1 MADHSEQ
8 IKKKLAALQWAE
20 TISKNI
26 LLVDDEIRI
35 AQEVKVLLEMEGYT
49 VTIVPNGKRAME
61 EISENPP
68 DLILSD
74 IAIRHINGF
83 DLCRYVKQ
91 DPATKHI
98 PVILITGLTRP
109 DDKIKGIQ
117 VGANDFIGKPFDP
130 TELKV
135 RVASAI
141 EMKTLQATLVN
152 VDEVIFAFARAVEA
166 RDPYTRGHSERV
178 GRYAMKFAGALGLD
192 PAYQTILMNGAIL
205 HDIGKIGVRDSV
217 LLKDGKL
224 TDDEFEE
231 IKKHPAIGLQ
241 ICAPLKSSRPLLNI
255 IAYHH
260 EKMDGS
266 GYPYGLIGNTIPF
279 ESRITGIADVYDA
292 LTSDRP
298 YRKALRTVE
307 ACHILEAGI
316 ESHFDED
323 ILPVFIEIALRGE
336 LANIATEVH
345 DGWSPANRDTEG
357 PTRSLKDFG
366 MMSYIVKS

>member
-1 MADHSEQ
+1 VPEQSEQ
-8 IKKKLAALQWAE
+8 IKKKLAAAHWGD
-20 TISKNI
+20 TTTKNI

-35 AQEVKVLLEMEGYT
+35 AQEVKVLLEKEGYA

-61 EISENPP
+61 EIKENPP

-74 IAIRHINGF
+74 IVIRHINGF
-83 DLCRYVKQ
+83 DLCRYVKT
-91 DPATKHI
+91 DPATKDI
-98 PVILITGLTRP
+98 PVILITGLQRP

-130 TELKV
+130 MELKV
-135 RVASAI
+135 RVASAL
-141 EMKTLQATLVN
+141 EMKILQATLVN
-152 VDEVIFAFARAVEA
+152 VDEVIFAFSRAVEA

-192 PAYQTILMNGAIL
+192 PAYQSILMNGAIL

-217 LLKDGKL
+217 LLKSDKL
-224 TDDEFEE
+224 TEDEFEE

-266 GYPYGLIGNTIPF
+266 GYPYGLIGDTIPF
-279 ESRITGIADVYDA
+279 ESRIVAITDTYDA

-298 YRKALRTVE
+298 YRKAMRAVE
-307 ACHILEAGI
+307 ACHILESGI
-316 ESHFDED
+316 ETHYDED

-336 LANIATEVH
+336 LASVATEVH
-345 DGWSPANRDTEG
+345 EGWSPGHPDMEG
-357 PTRSLKDFG
+357 PMRNLKDFG
-366 MMSYIVKS
+366 MLSYVTK

>member
-1 MADHSEQ
+1 MADQSEQ
-8 IKKKLAALQWAE
+8 IKKKLAALQWGE
-20 TISKNI
+20 SVSKNI
-26 LLVDDEIRI
+26 LLVDDELRI
-35 AQEVKVLLEMEGYT
+35 SQDVKILLEKEGYT

-61 EISENPP
+61 VIKENPP
-68 DLILSD
+68 DLILSE

-83 DLCRYVKQ
+83 DLCRYIKQ
-91 DPATKHI
+91 DPLTKDI
-98 PVILITGLTRP
+98 PVILITGLQRP

-117 VGANDFIGKPFDP
+117 SGANDFIGKPYDP

-135 RVASAI
+135 RVSSAL
-141 EMKTLQATLVN
+141 EMKNLQATLVN

-192 PAYQTILMNGAIL
+192 PAYQSVLMNGAIL

-217 LLKDGKL
+217 LLKDGQL
-224 TDDEFEE
+224 TPEEFEE

-260 EKMDGS
+260 EKMDGT

-279 ESRITGIADVYDA
+279 ESRITAITDTFDA

-336 LANIATEVH
+336 LTNIASEVH
-345 DGWSPANRDTEG
+345 DGWSPANREGEG
-357 PTRSLKDFG
+357 PMRNVKDFG
-366 MMSYIVKS
+366 MMSYVMKS